1 MHAENKRAAA
11 AAQANS
17 KRLVMVSR
25 IAVVIWA
32 IIMGIIMCIA
42 QAANINVDWLI
53 LIIGAL

>member
-1 MHAENKRAAA
+1 
-11 AAQANS
+11 
-17 KRLVMVSR
+17 MVSR